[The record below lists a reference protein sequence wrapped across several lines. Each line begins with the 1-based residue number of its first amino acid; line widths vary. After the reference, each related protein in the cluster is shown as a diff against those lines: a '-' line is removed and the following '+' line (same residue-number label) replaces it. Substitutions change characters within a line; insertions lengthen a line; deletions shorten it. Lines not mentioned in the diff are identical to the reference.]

1 MSSIEDQF
9 PDGDADAESEDARP
23 SLAKI
28 IQKVKERTISV
39 ESSKE
44 HFEQQQ
50 PAVSGVFSNM
60 QRLRVHSSASATE
73 LREFLSQLKG
83 RSPQEVM
90 GIVAESSLVQGITR
104 ATIASAVLLVVF
116 TIIPYAISGGPD
128 SVAPKTPAGNIDRQA
143 TSSSTAEPQVPETVA
158 KEAAASPAEPDLK
171 RAAEAMGIGGTA
183 KADADTN
190 PLDTKL
196 DKLLDGIE

>member
-1 MSSIEDQF
+1 MSSIEDQL
-9 PDGDADAESEDARP
+9 PDGDANAESVDSRP

-116 TIIPYAISGGPD
+116 TIIPYAISGGPV
-128 SVAPKTPAGNIDRQA
+128 SVAPKNPAGNIDRQA
-143 TSSSTAEPQVPETVA
+143 SSSAAEPQVPETVA

-183 KADADTN
+183 KADEDTN